1 MADFQDNLEVMNQ
14 FFGLNNKEKQKKIMF
29 ARKDKKKIGDARPGG
44 GGRCD
49 GKDLGEDFDHVSEGV
64 EGMFIEILTH

>member
-29 ARKDKKKIGDARPGG
+29 ARKDKRMIEMRDQAAAAGVT
-44 GGRCD
+44 GR
-49 GKDLGEDFDHVSEGV
+49 
-64 EGMFIEILTH
+64 T